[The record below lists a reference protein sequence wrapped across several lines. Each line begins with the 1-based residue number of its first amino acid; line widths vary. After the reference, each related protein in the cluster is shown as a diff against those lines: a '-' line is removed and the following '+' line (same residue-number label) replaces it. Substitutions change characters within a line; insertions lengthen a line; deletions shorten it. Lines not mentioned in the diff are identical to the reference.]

1 VTQAGAAGIKQHR
14 LVWSP
19 INSTLRAV
27 FPAVTAYKHAV
38 YSFLDEWGWHMA
50 SDSAELVAPLTPAE
64 VDARLKERLVGETT
78 FLDGVSYPGLFS
90 LSKTHRATLAAE
102 SLVMSREKGT
112 FSFMHNQGL
121 CVAKAGK

>member
-1 VTQAGAAGIKQHR
+1 MRG
-14 LVWSP
+14 P
-19 INSTLRAV
+19 
-27 FPAVTAYKHAV
+27 
-38 YSFLDEWGWHMA
+38 
-50 SDSAELVAPLTPAE
+50 
-64 VDARLKERLVGETT
+64 RLKERAERLVGETTRT